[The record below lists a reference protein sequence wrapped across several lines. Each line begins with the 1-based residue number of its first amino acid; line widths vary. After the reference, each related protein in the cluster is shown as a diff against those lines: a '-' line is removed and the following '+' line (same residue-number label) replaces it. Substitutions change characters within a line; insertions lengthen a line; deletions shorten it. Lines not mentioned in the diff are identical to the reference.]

1 MAACAVELVG
11 FQIPWD
17 LQKPIKEKVVGA
29 LKYNAVY
36 KFPVACF
43 LLPQH
48 FFFLCVCLMNK
59 SHTSNKLISI
69 VLFCFAFF
77 FSGNCDS

>member
-1 MAACAVELVG
+1 MAVESVG

-17 LQKPIKEKVVGA
+17 LQKQIKRKVDGA

-36 KFPVACF
+36 KSSDACF

-48 FFFLCVCLMNK
+48 FFLV
-59 SHTSNKLISI
+59 
-69 VLFCFAFF
+69 VQ
-77 FSGNCDS
+77 

>member
-48 FFFLCVCLMNK
+48 FFFCVC
-59 SHTSNKLISI
+59 
-69 VLFCFAFF
+69 V
-77 FSGNCDS
+77 

>member
-1 MAACAVELVG
+1 MSGAARTVAACAVELVG

-36 KFPVACF
+36 KFSVACF
-43 LLPQH
+43 LLPLH
-48 FFFLCVCLMNK
+48 FFFVVCLMNK
-59 SHTSNKLISI
+59 SHTFNKFISI
-69 VLFCFAFF
+69 VLFLFCLFF
-77 FSGNCDS
+77 